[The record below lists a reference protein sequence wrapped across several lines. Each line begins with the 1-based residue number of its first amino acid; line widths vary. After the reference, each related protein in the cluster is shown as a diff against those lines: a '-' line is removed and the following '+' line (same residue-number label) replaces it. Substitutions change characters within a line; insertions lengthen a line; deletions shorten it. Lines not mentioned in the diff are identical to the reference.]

1 MQFGLSLGANRHRD
15 YSSHY
20 CAGEKGAAVEV
31 TSGIRDESLMRGKTV
46 VVTGSTSGIGE
57 VAAVALARMGAR
69 IVLIA
74 RDKICADATLAQ
86 LREYAPGVAHAVHF
100 ADLLRLAEM
109 KRVAAQVAEHEPRI
123 DVLINNAGAL
133 FATRRLTEDGLECTF
148 ALNHMAYFVVTEE
161 LRERLSASAPA
172 RIINTAS
179 GAHEGATLD
188 FDDLQSAKNF
198 GGMKAYR
205 RSKLC
210 NILFTREL
218 ARRLRDTGV
227 TANCLHPGFV
237 ATRFGDQSGG
247 WMSHIVRLA
256 KFFAIS
262 PARGAQTIVYL
273 SSSPDAAKTT
283 GQYFYE
289 SIAAVPSWAAQDDRT
304 ASLLWQRSA
313 ALAGMKE

>member
-1 MQFGLSLGANRHRD
+1 
-15 YSSHY
+15 
-20 CAGEKGAAVEV
+20 
-31 TSGIRDESLMRGKTV
+31 MRGKTV
-46 VVTGSTSGIGE
+46 VITGGTSGIGE
-57 VAAVALARMGAR
+57 VAAVTLARMDAR

-74 RDKICADATLAQ
+74 RDKSRADATLAR
-86 LREYAPGVAHAVHF
+86 LREYAPGIAHTAYF

-133 FATRRLTEDGLECTF
+133 FATRRLTEDGLEYTF
-148 ALNHMAYFVVTEE
+148 ALNHMSYFVVTEG
-161 LRERLSASAPA
+161 LRERLSASGPA

-179 GAHEGATLD
+179 AAHEGATLD
-188 FDDLQSAKNF
+188 FDDLQLAKNF

-205 RSKLC
+205 RSKLS

-237 ATRFGDQSGG
+237 ATRFGDQSGR

-262 PARGAQTIVYL
+262 PAKGAQTIVYL
-273 SSSPDAAKTT
+273 ASSPDVAKTT

-289 SIAAVPSWAAQDDRT
+289 SIPAIPSRAAQDDRA

-313 ALAGMKE
+313 ALAGVKE